1 MNNLDVIIL
10 CGGKGQRLRPI
21 TENIPKPMVEIREK
35 PILSYIIDYLSNNEI
50 SNFHIASG
58 YKHEIVNNYIN
69 ENYDSLNA
77 NVVNSGDVD
86 IINRIKDCGKFID
99 NDFLVL
105 YGDTISDVNIKK
117 LIKKHSNSN
126 MLATMTVWPMRSQ
139 FGLVNFDE
147 SGKVLSFVEKPIL
160 DKFMN
165 IGYFYFD
172 KKILEIMQDFDNWE
186 IFLNYMVE
194 AGILNAFKHQG
205 LHITVNTIEEL
216 SLAEKNIDNIVFGD
230 IK

>member
-1 MNNLDVIIL
+1 
-10 CGGKGQRLRPI
+10 
-21 TENIPKPMVEIREK
+21 
-35 PILSYIIDYLSNNEI
+35 
-50 SNFHIASG
+50 
-58 YKHEIVNNYIN
+58 
-69 ENYDSLNA
+69 
-77 NVVNSGDVD
+77 
-86 IINRIKDCGKFID
+86 
-99 NDFLVL
+99 
-105 YGDTISDVNIKK
+105 
-117 LIKKHSNSN
+117 